1 MPAKI
6 TTYTSPAGIKEQA
19 IAAARIPGGKYKS
32 RDTKKE
38 NSLSAINFYD
48 PQIALCP
55 KIWSTSPATMVRDI
69 SAINTDHGNYE
80 RHHCT
85 GKITAP
91 GVKKLAKFKQTM
103 NQHDTSGTFSMSSL
117 LYYHFSRYF
126 DTTVTIPTAVY
137 REMDRNE
144 HYNRVTRSGQAKTRR
159 GMINAG
165 WNQLAKAEK
174 NPTSYKPTNELFTP
188 DRSKIYGVLLK
199 GKGARYRAEVNGI
212 RSRWGSPQ
220 NKDFQRT
227 APYMALRSK
236 EPLLTAIKDGK
247 RRAFRDT
254 NIRSAT
260 RAVSD
265 FQMLYWMREIT
276 EIVLLDYIFSQQ
288 DRIGNIDYRWAWYW
302 VQDGKVKKQWQPGK
316 FLRKQMTQF
325 PPPAEIAQYS
335 PQLIQRTYL
344 NDNDAGGRVPYAN
357 FTKKT
362 QMLEKLRHFS
372 AKTYTQLIRLNRDL
386 QDKGAVHRY
395 IEQNFILD
403 NDQRKQ
409 IVKNTHLAT
418 NILSASCQNGKLR
431 FDLDNPKDFLI
442 HGRVQEQNLNC
453 HLL

>member
-1 MPAKI
+1 MPSKVI
-6 TTYTSPAGIKEQA
+6 TYTSPSGINEQA
-19 IAAARIPGGKYKS
+19 IASAQIPGGKYKS

-38 NSLSAINFYD
+38 NSLLAIDFYN
-48 PQIALCP
+48 PKIALCP

-69 SAINTDHGNYE
+69 GATHFAQHDYE
-80 RHHCT
+80 QNRYS
-85 GKITAP
+85 GKTTEP

-103 NQHDTSGTFSMSSL
+103 NQHNTSGTFSTSSL

-126 DTTVTIPTAVY
+126 DTTVTVPVAVY
-137 REMDRNE
+137 READRKE
-144 HYNRVTRSGQAKTRR
+144 HLLRVTRSGQVKTRR

-165 WNQLAKAEK
+165 WDHLSKAEK
-174 NPTSYKPTNELFTP
+174 TPTSYQPTNELFTP
-188 DRSKIYGVLLK
+188 DRNKIYGALLK
-199 GKGARYRAEVNGI
+199 GKGARYKAEVNGI

-227 APYMALRSK
+227 APYMALRSS

-247 RRAFRDT
+247 RRAFRDAT
-254 NIRSAT
+254 IRSAT
-260 RAVSD
+260 RGVSD

-276 EIVLLDYIFSQQ
+276 EITLLDYIFSQQ

-316 FLRKQMTQF
+316 FIRKQMNQF
-325 PPPAEIAQYS
+325 PPPANIAQHS

-372 AKTYTQLIRLNRDL
+372 AKTYTKLIHLNRDL
-386 QDKGAVHRY
+386 QDKGQIYRY

-403 NDQRKQ
+403 ADQQKQ
-409 IVKNTHLAT
+409 IVKNTRLAT
-418 NILSASCQNGKLR
+418 DILTSSCRSGKLR

-442 HGRVQEQNLNC
+442 HGQVQEQNLNC